1 MMKKIFVTGA
11 GGFVGNFVTAQLLRA
26 GFEIYALI
34 RNRKPQFPAS
44 EKLHFVEGELL
55 KSEKYSAALE
65 KCDTVLHIAG
75 EISATTDYRY
85 MRPNA
90 AGTEALAKAAA
101 QSSSIKKFIYISS
114 LAAGGPS
121 QPGKPRKELD
131 PDEPVSAYGRSKLA
145 GETRLFNTDADY
157 QKIVIRPPVIYGP
170 GDKGF
175 FTFFRLTR
183 EHLKPVFYG
192 LTQNISII
200 HIADLS
206 EIIMRLLAMEKNGRD
221 IIFYVN
227 DGLAEHDVKELIT
240 LLCKYS
246 ESWQIP
252 IPVIRLLLAAAG
264 YGGNWLSVL
273 LNRRI
278 QMNKNKYQELK
289 QAAWTC
295 DASKVFEFLNYQP
308 SVSLEKGISE
318 TFAWYRENGW
328 L

>member
-1 MMKKIFVTGA
+1 MKKIFVTGA
-11 GGFVGNFVTAQLLRA
+11 GGFVGNFVTAQLLQA
-26 GFEIYALI
+26 GHEVYALI
-34 RNRKPQFPAS
+34 RKRKPRLPES
-44 EKLHFVEGELL
+44 ESLHFVEGDIL
-55 KSEKYSAALE
+55 KPESYFSALE

-75 EISATTDYRY
+75 EISANTDYRY

-90 AGTEALAKAAA
+90 FGTERLAKASA
-101 QSSSIKKFIYISS
+101 QSGTIQKFIYISS

-121 QPGKPRKELD
+121 QLGKPRKELD
-131 PDEPVSAYGRSKLA
+131 PDEPVSPYGRSKLA
-145 GETRLFNTDADY
+145 GETRLFNTDADF
-157 QKIVIRPPVIYGP
+157 QKIVIRPPVVYGP
-170 GDKGF
+170 GDRGF
-175 FTFFRLTR
+175 FTFFKLTTA
-183 EHLKPVFYG
+183 HIKPIFHG
-192 LTQNISII
+192 LTQKISII

-206 EIIMRLLAMEKNGRD
+206 NIILQLLAMEKNGRD

-227 DGLAEHDVKELIT
+227 DGSAEHDVKALLE
-240 LLCKYS
+240 LLCRHS

-252 IPVIRLLLAAAG
+252 VPVPRLLLAAAG
-264 YGGNWLSVL
+264 YGGNWLGVA

-278 QMNKNKYQELK
+278 QINKNKYQELK

-308 SVSLEKGISE
+308 AVSLEKGIAE